1 MASQKARRAKVESA
15 RLEMPSPKKPTSKNA
30 EEAIGRTNVE
40 IAVQLAP
47 PRTAAEPHRLA
58 GSAAPGALTLC
69 RGEKPT
75 VVFTVKDVNGNS
87 LSISNLSFSMTGP
100 TSDYG

>member
-1 MASQKARRAKVESA
+1 MASQKARRAYVESA
-15 RLEMPSPKKPTSKNA
+15 RLEMPSRKTSTDA